1 MPLLA
6 SNDNSTPVDLSV
18 VILNWNAENYLRACL
33 RSIADQAHRHT
44 IQIIVV
50 DNYSLLDDS
59 AQMVRAEFPQFEL
72 LALQRNTGFAGGNN
86 IGLQRARG
94 RYVLFLNPDT
104 IVHEGA
110 LDALVDWMDANPRV
124 GACGPKIFNPD
135 GSLQASCRA
144 FPSLGAGF
152 FRNTPL
158 GRLWPNNPWT
168 RGYLMAGFDHN
179 RASAVDWLSGCALLI
194 RREAMDQ
201 IARGEQLWDEAFF
214 MYCEDV
220 DVCYRL
226 KAAGWPR
233 FYAPVATITHR
244 IGASSDWA
252 QGAMI
257 RRFHASM
264 LRFAFKHYL
273 RGPKI
278 IFAPIVLLGVGA
290 RALGAVLKLYGRYFR
305 MGEMG
310 KMLKRKFNLPT
321 DET

>member
-1 MPLLA
+1 MPLLVR
-6 SNDNSTPVDLSV
+6 DDQTTPVDLSV
-18 VILNWNAENYLRACL
+18 VILNWNAEDYLRACL
-33 RSIADQAHRHT
+33 RSIVAQTHRHT
-44 IQIIVV
+44 MQIIVV
-50 DNYSLLDDS
+50 DNLSLLDNS
-59 AQMVRAEFPQFEL
+59 AQMVREEFGQFEL
-72 LALQRNTGFAGGNN
+72 LALDRNTGFAGGNN
-86 IGLQRARG
+86 LGLARARG

-104 IVHEGA
+104 IVHENA
-110 LDALVDWMDANPRV
+110 FDALIEWMDAHPEV
-124 GACGPKIFNPD
+124 GACGPQIVNPD
-135 GSLQASCRA
+135 GTLQASCRA

-168 RGYLMAGFDHN
+168 RGYLMEGFDHN

-194 RREAMDQ
+194 RRAAIKE
-201 IARGEQLWDEAFF
+201 IAIAGKLWDEDFF

-226 KAAGWPR
+226 KAHGWPR
-233 FYAPVATITHR
+233 FYAPIATITHR

-278 IFAPIVLLGVGA
+278 VFAPIVVAGVGA
-290 RALGAVLKLYGRYFR
+290 RALGAVLKLYRGYFKL
-305 MGEMG
+305 GEFGTMVRRKL
-310 KMLKRKFNLPT
+310 KMDKKN
-321 DET
+321 

>member
-6 SNDNSTPVDLSV
+6 PDDTATPVDLSV
-18 VILNWNAENYLRACL
+18 VILNWNARDYLRACL
-33 RSIADQAHRHT
+33 QSIVGQNHRGA

-50 DNYSLLDDS
+50 DNHSLLDDS
-59 AQMVRAEFPQFEL
+59 AHMVRQEFPQFEL
-72 LALQRNTGFAGGNN
+72 LALERNTGFAGGNN
-86 IGLQRARG
+86 IGLQRTRG

-104 IVHEGA
+104 VVHDGA
-110 LDALVDWMDANPRV
+110 FDALIEWMDAHPEV
-124 GACGPKIFNPD
+124 GACGPQILNSD
-135 GSLQASCRA
+135 GTLQASCRA

-168 RGYLMAGFDHN
+168 RNYLMQGFDHH

-194 RREAMDQ
+194 RRAAIDEIKCD
-201 IARGEQLWDEAFF
+201 GKLWDEDFF

-264 LRFAFKHYL
+264 LRFALKHYL
-273 RGPKI
+273 RGPKMV
-278 IFAPIVLLGVGA
+278 FAPIVMAGVSA
-290 RALGAVLKLYGRYFR
+290 RALGAVLKLYWRYFKL
-305 MGEMG
+305 GEFG
-310 KMLKRKFNLPT
+310 KMLRRKLKLDT
-321 DET
+321 EK